1 MASQQETQMALA
13 EFETEEVRLSQD
25 RQVLSLSRAGARVDF
40 TASALREA
48 CRCAACVRARHD
60 GTPPHAAP
68 GLAITGIDPI
78 GAQAANIQFS
88 DGHARGIFPWV
99 YLWQLAA
106 TPDTAKEPA

>member
-1 MASQQETQMALA
+1 MALA
-13 EFETEEVRLSQD
+13 QDATEEIRLSRD
-25 RQVLSLSRAGARVDF
+25 RKVLTLSRAGARADL

-60 GTPPHAAP
+60 GAPPHASP
-68 GLAITGIDPI
+68 GLAITRIDPM

-88 DGHARGIFPWV
+88 DGHARGIFPWA

-106 TPDTAKEPA
+106 TQDTAKEPA